1 MVRIGRI
8 IGIHGL
14 KGALRF
20 RPDNPDSETINK
32 DSNVALEIDG
42 EWRDYKVVRIADGGK
57 GVRRLELEGI
67 SDANAAEALKGVIV
81 SVAEA
86 DLAPP
91 APNEFYFS
99 QVIGC
104 EVVLDDGSVLGTI
117 EEVFATG
124 ANDVWIVRGGGR
136 EVLVPVIADVVKAI
150 DLAARR
156 MTITAVP
163 GLLD

>member
-8 IGIHGL
+8 AGIHGL

-20 RPDNPDSETINK
+20 RPDNPDSTTITEG
-32 DSNVALEIDG
+32 SRIELEVGGERRGYEVA
-42 EWRDYKVVRIADGGK
+42 RIADGGK

-67 SDANAAEALKGVIV
+67 SDTNAAEALKGAIV

-86 DLAPP
+86 DLPAP

-104 EVVLDDGSVLGTI
+104 EVALDDGSVLGTI

-150 DLAARR
+150 DLQARR
-156 MTITAVP
+156 VTIAAVP